1 MENLNDKMLTNAALL
16 FVLVI
21 LAVIL
26 IQWGMAPSYALTNQQ
41 VQETVT
47 NKDKLILPYQLN
59 EMISSN
65 QLDAYTVVDLREK
78 AEPIGAFK
86 KVINVPFANLLSKA
100 SLKQLNNEE
109 SLLLMG
115 DSESQA
121 MMAMNLLSAKGFK
134 NVFVLSNDADFIQN
148 NVLTG
153 FKPANADTR
162 SEKARFAYPRFF
174 KNEAVGGTKGT
185 AAPTIP
191 SGTVVVK
198 AAGGC

>member
-1 MENLNDKMLTNAALL
+1 MENINDKMLTNAALL

-26 IQWGMAPSYALTNQQ
+26 LQWGLAPSYALTNQQ

-47 NKDKLILPYQLN
+47 SQDKLILPYQLN
-59 EMISSN
+59 EMISN
-65 QLDAYTVVDLREK
+65 KQIDAYTVVDLREQT
-78 AEPIGAFK
+78 EPIDAFK
-86 KVINVPFANLLSKA
+86 KVINIPFASLLSRS
-100 SLKQLNNEE
+100 SLKQLNKEE

-121 MMAMNLLSAKGFK
+121 MMALNLLSAKGFE
-134 NVFVLSNDADFIQN
+134 NVFVLANDADFIQN
-148 NVLTG
+148 KVLTD
-153 FKPANADTR
+153 FKPAEAEAR

-174 KNEAVGGTKGT
+174 KSEAVGGTKST
-185 AAPTIP
+185 AAPKVP
-191 SGTVVVK
+191 GGTVVVK